1 MNSHSLN
8 IFHIFNKDKFITYH
22 FQFFIKFTYSL
33 NNGDYKKI
41 SKKNKC
47 LYMCV
52 KTIKKTKRWTKPP
65 FLASSKAYLI
75 KPLSLRSSIQ
85 AVLISASSSAVNA

>member
-1 MNSHSLN
+1 MNAHSLN
-8 IFHIFNKDKFITYH
+8 IFHIFNKDKFITYQ
-22 FQFFIKFTYSL
+22 FQFIIKFTYSL

-47 LYMCV
+47 IKLL
-52 KTIKKTKRWTKPP
+52 KKTKRWTKPP

>member
-1 MNSHSLN
+1 MKKYSEN
-8 IFHIFNKDKFITYH
+8 IFYIFNKDKFITYH

-41 SKKNKC
+41 SKKKQM
-47 LYMCV
+47 Y
-52 KTIKKTKRWTKPP
+52 KTVKKTKRWTKPP